1 MTQAHRALQ
10 RDVHVP
16 LYIQI
21 RNRLVDDIEEGR
33 LEPGSRLPSE
43 PEMVAEFRV
52 GRPTVRQALAL
63 LRQEG
68 WAVTRKGSGTF
79 VADQRPRVSLL
90 DFDGL
95 SRSLSSRGFTMNDE
109 ILGDE
114 HVGEPSLE
122 ILGVN
127 GAGDWW
133 EVSRLRFLVGKA
145 GKRPLCLE
153 TDAFDLALCPT
164 AKELFHETRSAAAV
178 LEHGYG
184 HGVHSCDVAT
194 RAIAATASV
203 ARLLEVKPGAP
214 LLAMERVNRSS
225 DGATIHV
232 VSYLMRTDEVPVM
245 ETLVNPAGFP

>member
-1 MTQAHRALQ
+1 MTQAFRALQ
-10 RDVHVP
+10 RDLYVP

-21 RNRLVDDIEEGR
+21 RNRLVDDIESGR
-33 LEPGSRLPSE
+33 LQAGARLPSE
-43 PEMVAEFRV
+43 PELVAEFRV

-95 SRSLSSRGFTMNDE
+95 SRSLSSRGFTMEDDVLRDE
-109 ILGDE
+109 R
-114 HVGEPSLE
+114 VTTPSLE
-122 ILGVN
+122 ILAV
-127 GAGDWW
+127 GAPSDWW
-133 EVSRLRFLVGKA
+133 QVTRLRFLVGKN
-145 GKRPLCLE
+145 GRRPLCLE
-153 TDAFDLALCPT
+153 VDAFDLNLCPT
-164 AKELFHETRSAAAV
+164 AIELFGETHSAAAV

-194 RAIAATASV
+194 RAVSASAAQ
-203 ARLLEVKPGAP
+203 ARLLDLKPGAP
-214 LLAMERVNRSS
+214 VLAMERVNRSS

-245 ETLVNPAGFP
+245 ETLVNPAGIG

>member
-1 MTQAHRALQ
+1 MTQAFRALQ

-21 RNRLVDDIEEGR
+21 RNRVVDDIEAGR
-33 LEPGSRLPSE
+33 LRPGSQLPSE

-79 VADQRPRVSLL
+79 VGDQRPRVSLL

-95 SRSLSSRGFTMNDE
+95 SRSLASRGFTLEDE
-109 ILGDE
+109 VLSDERLTEPSLDILS
-114 HVGEPSLE
+114 VGEP
-122 ILGVN
+122 
-127 GAGDWW
+127 GDWW
-133 EVSRLRFLVGKA
+133 QVTRLRFLAEKSGR
-145 GKRPLCLE
+145 RPLCLE

-164 AKELFHETRSAAAV
+164 AIDLFEESRSAAAV

-184 HGVHSCDVAT
+184 HGVRSCDVAT
-194 RAIAATASV
+194 RAVAASTSV
-203 ARLLEVKPGAP
+203 ARLLDVKAGSP

-245 ETLVNPAGFP
+245 ETLINPAGSS